1 MVTKLLFLLFFLW
14 PFNIFWPANNLDN
27 LKTASNIPTT
37 TLPPTRVTS
46 ACVNPC
52 RIWCA
57 WWNMNSGGLLFI
69 CCRLAATI
77 TSRGRQTWGY
87 RTKIWANQRK
97 SARRSSN
104 ETLTTRTK
112 TIQHLYNKRS
122 LSENCLPHPYNYS
135 PSYTCDI
142 RICRSMPHLMK
153 HELKFGWWWKKRTYL
168 LHVSHVYY
176 MQIWGYKTR
185 TWKSRRRSAKSSS
198 NKQNNSTS
206 MQSVLAIKSTIPY
219 LPTYFQSHMWPQIK
233 CSTENQLEA

>member
-46 ACVNPC
+46 TCVNPC

-87 RTKIWANQRK
+87 RTKTWANQRK

-104 ETLTTRTK
+104 ETLTTRTN

-142 RICRSMPHLMK
+142 RICRSMPHLTK
-153 HELKFGWWWKKRTYL
+153 LGKVGEGVQNPVQINKTILHLCNQCSQSNQQFLISPHIFKATCDLK
-168 LHVSHVYY
+168 
-176 MQIWGYKTR
+176 
-185 TWKSRRRSAKSSS
+185 
-198 NKQNNSTS
+198 
-206 MQSVLAIKSTIPY
+206 
-219 LPTYFQSHMWPQIK
+219 
-233 CSTENQLEA
+233 